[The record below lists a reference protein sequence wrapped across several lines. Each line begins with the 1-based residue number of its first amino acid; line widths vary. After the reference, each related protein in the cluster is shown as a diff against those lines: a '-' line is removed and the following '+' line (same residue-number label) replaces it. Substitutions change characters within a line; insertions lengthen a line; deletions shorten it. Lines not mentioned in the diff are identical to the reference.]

1 MIKVL
6 LIEDI
11 QDYLQIQRGALQR
24 SNFEVLAAQTAPEAI
39 RVARRERP
47 RLVLLDLEMAERSGG
62 DLVNLVKCEPAL
74 QNIPVLL
81 VSARQEAEEVARE
94 HGFAGVVRKPLQP
107 SALIDA
113 ITRVLN
119 LGRRVEVRTLV
130 VATLAD
136 PQGKKEKRVGRSVDL
151 SESGLLAEF
160 SRPLPVGTAVELRFF
175 LPRQPEGLTMP
186 AVVARCASRSEDNHD
201 VGFRFG
207 EVPAAEAER
216 LRGFL
221 AEESQPRPRS
231 SIFSLST

>member
-11 QDYLQIQRGALQR
+11 QDYLEIQRGALQR

-39 RVARRERP
+39 RAARRERP

-62 DLVNLVKCEPAL
+62 DLMGLVKREPAL

-107 SALIDA
+107 AALIEA

-130 VATLAD
+130 VASLAGA
-136 PQGKKEKRVGRSVDL
+136 QGKEKRVGRSVDL

-160 SRPLPVGTAVELRFF
+160 PRPLPVGTAVDLRFF
-175 LPRQPEGLTMP
+175 LPGQLEGVSAP
-186 AVVARCASRSEDNHD
+186 AVVARCASRSEEVHD

-207 EVPAAEAER
+207 ELLPAEAER
-216 LRGFL
+216 LRKFL
-221 AEESQPRPRS
+221 SEGAQSKLKTNL
-231 SIFSLST
+231 FSLSS

>member
-11 QDYLQIQRGALQR
+11 KDYLEIQRGALQR
-24 SNFEVLAAQTAPEAI
+24 SNFDVLAAQTVPEAI

-62 DLVNLVKCEPAL
+62 DLVGLVKREPAL

-81 VSARQEAEEVARE
+81 VSARQEADDVARE

-107 SALIDA
+107 AALIEA

-130 VATLAD
+130 VATLSAE
-136 PQGKKEKRVGRSVDL
+136 GKKEKRVGRSVDL

-160 SRPLPVGTAVELRFF
+160 PRPLEVGTAVELRFF
-175 LPRQPEGLTMP
+175 LPGQAEGITLP
-186 AVVARCASRSEDNHD
+186 AQVARCAGRSEEVHD
-201 VGFRFG
+201 IGFRFG
-207 EVPAAEAER
+207 EIPAAEAGR
-216 LRGFL
+216 LKAFL
-221 AEESQPRPRS
+221 AQESQPRPKS
-231 SIFSLST
+231 SILSRST